1 MEEPPSFQRL
11 SQKPESIPF
20 PGSRLYDVGNSKN
33 ESTRWLSW
41 IKCDTELGRPAKANE
56 GEYQRDR
63 TTHRASGRGRQ
74 TTRPLLLR
82 EPQLHEIPGTHPL
95 QPSRRLVAS
104 LMHALIDLPEQIV
117 GQTEIP
123 EHRSLAARN
132 LQRGAALGLA
142 SGEAVAREMGV
153 EPLSA
158 AEPGW
163 RPVLPSAAPG
173 RIPMVDLHFLAGV
186 PTGTV

>member
-1 MEEPPSFQRL
+1 
-11 SQKPESIPF
+11 
-20 PGSRLYDVGNSKN
+20 
-33 ESTRWLSW
+33 
-41 IKCDTELGRPAKANE
+41 
-56 GEYQRDR
+56 
-63 TTHRASGRGRQ
+63 
-74 TTRPLLLR
+74 
-82 EPQLHEIPGTHPL
+82 
-95 QPSRRLVAS
+95 
-104 LMHALIDLPEQIV
+104 MHALIDLPEQIV